1 MSMSRLIID
10 AANGA
15 EYLAKARLE
24 TDGGRV
30 LAQGSAVLASRQAFN
45 LVRQGEYTFAR
56 VRPFPQD
63 DSVQKEF
70 GPHGLLFDAA
80 DPVANEPLLVHGGD
94 FEQAGRPKAACGSIR
109 IDARLLAAIVKH
121 VQGMG
126 VSSARARLV
135 LDVRV
140 GSKPSALKFWAQ
152 PRREEQV
159 FIDDDYDIDFFDVL
173 DWVREHERREN
184 QERRDHER
192 REQDRREDERHERE
206 RAEAVACER
215 AQGRVSDD
223 DRKPAEQ
230 ECSTNPDAGPLFKV
244 SAPPGVDS
252 QGRVLEADAHLGAMP
267 EARRTRGPV
276 WGGRHRHAL
285 FRRADTGRPGRRGS
299 RRVRR
304 RGLGGIG
311 RRAVRRHGEHRS
323 RHADGLPSPL
333 GQRPRELGRVR
344 HELLRLWIHM
354 TPRTKPLRLRWRTFS
369 KVLPRCPSSSSR
381 SRLWR

>member
-173 DWVREHERREN
+173 DWVREHERRED

-252 QGRVLEADAHLGAMP
+252 QGRVLEAGA
-267 EARRTRGPV
+267 T
-276 WGGRHRHAL
+276 
-285 FRRADTGRPGRRGS
+285 
-299 RRVRR
+299 
-304 RGLGGIG
+304 
-311 RRAVRRHGEHRS
+311 
-323 RHADGLPSPL
+323 L
-333 GQRPRELGRVR
+333 GQCLRPDEQEGRSGGSDTATR
-344 HELLRLWIHM
+344 SSAGLTLAALAGAAAGESAAGDWAA
-354 TPRTKPLRLRWRTFS
+354 S
-369 KVLPRCPSSSSR
+369 GDAPSAATASIGVDMPMASPAPSD
-381 SRLWR
+381 SAPESLVESATSY